1 MKTEQHLIRAIPMAL
16 AGLLL
21 PLTAAQG
28 YGGPGSIVTG
38 VGAFLAAVVAVGA
51 ALVGFVWYPVK
62 RLIRAFQSAPDEVRD
77 DVMSDSS

>member
-1 MKTEQHLIRAIPMAL
+1 MKTKRHLIRAIPMAL

-21 PLTAAQG
+21 PLTAVQG

-51 ALVGFVWYPVK
+51 ALIGFVWYPVK
-62 RLIRAFQSAPDEVRD
+62 RLIRAFRSAPEGVGDE
-77 DVMSDSS
+77 DVSHGS